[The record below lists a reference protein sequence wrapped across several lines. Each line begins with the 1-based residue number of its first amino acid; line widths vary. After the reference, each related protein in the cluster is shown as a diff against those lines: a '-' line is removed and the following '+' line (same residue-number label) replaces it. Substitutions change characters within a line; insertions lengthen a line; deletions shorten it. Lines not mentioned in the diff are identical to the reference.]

1 MKKTLIKSIV
11 SLFIMTLF
19 VTSCNAQKY
28 GRVKG
33 SGNVINASRT
43 VSSFEKVSV
52 SGSFDVY
59 LVKGKEGKIDIKIED
74 NLLDYLVTEVD
85 DGKLKIKWK
94 KGTSINTRK
103 GVVLTVYFEDIN
115 AISLSGSG
123 DIVAKDIIKSDNFKV
138 AVSGPGDIEFEIE
151 ANTLGASVSGSGD
164 LDLKG
169 KVNEFTAAV
178 AGSGDISA
186 YNLSSNKADLKVSG
200 SGSMTLTVNKELK
213 AKVAGPGDIRYKG
226 SPRIEDI
233 KVSGSGNVSSY

>member
-1 MKKTLIKSIV
+1 
-11 SLFIMTLF
+11 MTLF

-115 AISLSGSG
+115 AIGLSGSG

-138 AVSGPGDIEFEIE
+138 AVSGSGDIEFEIE

-186 YNLSSNKADLKVSG
+186 YNLSSDKADLKVSG

-213 AKVAGPGDIRYKG
+213 AKVAGSGDIRYKG

>member
-94 KGTSINTRK
+94 KGTSINTRR

-115 AISLSGSG
+115 AIGLSGSG

-138 AVSGPGDIEFEIE
+138 AVSGSGDIEFEIE

-213 AKVAGPGDIRYKG
+213 AKVAGSGDIRYKG